1 MLNQSLSV
9 KRKHYETRMKAVMLP
24 FVGLTAAL
32 VLFLLVYVLAKGIPN
47 ITWELLSTSPSYLT
61 ERIGI
66 LPPAADAGL
75 SITPDMLEI
84 QFGHPGNNHP
94 RLVLRKKK
102 AFPWEL
108 SRKEIETIRFSLA
121 LPVLTGHNSVHEG
134 HTTQVGYLWKDAEVT
149 KETDSSTIFRCEV
162 ENRPNLPNCLEQS
175 FERVA
180 NTPCCGE
187 APQRGQNLTLA
198 NLYYIVCALAN
209 DKLSRKERN
218 ALLQQYFQLFS
229 DRKNNAILN
238 KIFAQ
243 DTALQLTFDEATKKS
258 IKDVKARR
266 SVSKMLE
273 TRATR
278 DRIRTLVCEVL
289 TRSLMAA
296 YTQEQQRIAEEKER
310 KVIFTLKHIDIGNH
324 VELIWQFFP
333 EYSKTK

>member
-1 MLNQSLSV
+1 
-9 KRKHYETRMKAVMLP
+9 
-24 FVGLTAAL
+24 
-32 VLFLLVYVLAKGIPN
+32 
-47 ITWELLSTSPSYLT
+47 
-61 ERIGI
+61 
-66 LPPAADAGL
+66 
-75 SITPDMLEI
+75 
-84 QFGHPGNNHP
+84 
-94 RLVLRKKK
+94 
-102 AFPWEL
+102 
-108 SRKEIETIRFSLA
+108 
-121 LPVLTGHNSVHEG
+121 
-134 HTTQVGYLWKDAEVT
+134 
-149 KETDSSTIFRCEV
+149 V
-162 ENRPNLPNCLEQS
+162 ENRPDIPNCLEQS

-209 DKLSRKERN
+209 DKLGRSERN
-218 ALLQQYFQLFS
+218 ALLQQYFQLFA
-229 DRKNNAILN
+229 DRKNNKILN
-238 KIFAQ
+238 QIFAQ
-243 DTALQLTFDEATKKS
+243 DTALQLTFEEATKKS
-258 IKDVKARR
+258 IKGVKARR

-324 VELIWQFFP
+324 VELIWQFYP